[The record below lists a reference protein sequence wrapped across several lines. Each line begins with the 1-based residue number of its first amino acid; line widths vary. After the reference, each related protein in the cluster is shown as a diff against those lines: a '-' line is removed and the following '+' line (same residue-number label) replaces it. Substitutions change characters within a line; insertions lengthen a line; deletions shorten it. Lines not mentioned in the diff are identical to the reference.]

1 MHTPDPASRTDNRR
15 HQIRVLPKAL
25 GVLESIVFDGPSTLT
40 NLTRSTGADKAAV
53 YRILNTFEASE
64 YVVKDNT
71 TKKYGPGPKL
81 ISLAHSILES
91 VDLVQATRPYLLE
104 LVEQFGETV
113 NLGTLIGGQIHYLD
127 VIDSQHNLRMSRRP
141 GMRDHIHS
149 TALGK
154 AILSTLP
161 SDTAEKLL
169 RSVDLERVT
178 QRTLVEIPALL
189 DEIESVRQLG
199 YAIDDQENDI
209 GAVCIAA
216 PIVGLPRGE
225 LAAVSVSGP
234 AARMTGPAVMR
245 IAEGLKRVVKELSV
259 ATSGTQ
265 AETEE
270 SGPVS
275 A

>member
-1 MHTPDPASRTDNRR
+1 MHTSDPASHTDNRR

-40 NLTRSTGADKAAV
+40 NLTKSTGTDKAAV

-64 YVVKDNT
+64 YVVKDNA

-161 SDTAEKLL
+161 NDTAEKML

-178 QRTLVEIPALL
+178 PQTFVEIPALL
-189 DEIESVRQLG
+189 EEIESVRRLG

-216 PIVGLPRGE
+216 PIVGLPGGE

-245 IAEGLKRVVKELSV
+245 IAEGLKRVVNRLSV
-259 ATSGTQ
+259 ATAGAQ
-265 AETEE
+265 PDTEE
-270 SGPVS
+270 SDPVS
-275 A
+275 S